1 MQSRRSTTC
10 RRYLGAVVPAYN
22 VPGVSGEVKFSGP
35 VLADIFMGKI
45 TNWNDK
51 AIAKLNPGVS
61 FPDRAIV
68 IVHRSDGSGTSYIF
82 TDFLSKVSPEWA
94 SGPGKG
100 TSVKWPVGLGAKGN
114 EGVAGMIR
122 QMQGALGYVE
132 LIYALQNNI
141 AFGSVQNASG
151 NFVKA
156 SLASTTAAA
165 ASMKTMPA
173 RFPGL
178 DYECTREGCVSDCE
192 LHLVAGTS
200 PMEGRRQVQDV
211 YGLPDVDAGQRAGH
225 GGAVELRSAAEGSCG
240 ERARGNQA
248 DTVVHG
254 NLNGGRDGC
263 RAAVSLQPRRLFII
277 L

>member
-1 MQSRRSTTC
+1 
-10 RRYLGAVVPAYN
+10 
-22 VPGVSGEVKFSGP
+22 
-35 VLADIFMGKI
+35 MGKI

-114 EGVAGMIR
+114 EGVAGVIR

-141 AFGSVQNASG
+141 AFGSVQN
-151 NFVKA
+151 
-156 SLASTTAAA
+156 L
-165 ASMKTMPA
+165 PA
-173 RFPGL
+173 TL
-178 DYECTREGCVSDCE
+178 
-192 LHLVAGTS
+192 
-200 PMEGRRQVQDV
+200 
-211 YGLPDVDAGQRAGH
+211 
-225 GGAVELRSAAEGSCG
+225 
-240 ERARGNQA
+240 
-248 DTVVHG
+248 
-254 NLNGGRDGC
+254 
-263 RAAVSLQPRRLFII
+263 
-277 L
+277 